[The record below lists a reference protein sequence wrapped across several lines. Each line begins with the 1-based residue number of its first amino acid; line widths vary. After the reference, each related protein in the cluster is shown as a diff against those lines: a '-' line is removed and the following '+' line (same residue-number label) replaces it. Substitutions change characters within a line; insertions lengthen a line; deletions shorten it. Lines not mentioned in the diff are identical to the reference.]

1 MQHTITCCNILI
13 LSQGNEITVT
23 KLNTKHVIKHKLKR
37 KLNMATLTQNT
48 IEGTLVFVSIQTPQ
62 TKYQSTEKEYKAG
75 VVVDE
80 DTADSWNEMFP
91 KQSAKVVKTSDF
103 KDAYKID
110 APFPNEKKQYV
121 ITLKKPA
128 QYKDGSP
135 LPTQYCPKVLLQEG
149 KTAIDITHSTLPAN
163 GSKGKISFEENSND
177 FGTFARLRN
186 VLVTDLIEY
195 KKGGGNA
202 ADEFGLEVQGASD
215 FDDNTETPVVK
226 QPKPTT
232 VPEESYDDD
241 VEQLPF

>member
-1 MQHTITCCNILI
+1 
-13 LSQGNEITVT
+13 
-23 KLNTKHVIKHKLKR
+23 
-37 KLNMATLTQNT
+37 MATLTQNT

-103 KDAYKID
+103 KEIYKID
-110 APFPNEKKQYV
+110 APFSNEKKQYV
-121 ITLKKPA
+121 INLKKPA
-128 QYKDGSP
+128 QYKDGTP
-135 LPTQYCPKVLLQEG
+135 LPKQYQPKVLLADG
-149 KTAIDITHSTLPAN
+149 KQAIDVTDTMLPAN
-163 GSKGKISFEENSND
+163 GSVGKISFETNSND

-186 VLVTDLIEY
+186 VLVTEMIEY

-202 ADEFGLEVQGASD
+202 GDDFGLEVQGASD
-215 FDDNTETPVVK
+215 FDTPETPVVK

-232 VPEESYDDD
+232 VPEESYTDGDNI
-241 VEQLPF
+241 PF

>member
-1 MQHTITCCNILI
+1 
-13 LSQGNEITVT
+13 
-23 KLNTKHVIKHKLKR
+23 
-37 KLNMATLTQNT
+37 MATLTQNT

-103 KDAYKID
+103 KDTYKID

-128 QYKDGSP
+128 QYADSTP
-135 LPTQYCPKVLLQEG
+135 LPKQYQPKVLLADG
-149 KTAIDITHSTLPAN
+149 KQAIDVTDTMLPAN
-163 GSKGKISFEENSND
+163 GSKGKVSFETRENSY
-177 FGTFARLRN
+177 GVFAKLRN
-186 VLVTDLIEY
+186 VLVTEMIEY
-195 KKGGGNA
+195 KKGGGSA
-202 ADEFGLEVQGASD
+202 GDDFGLEVQGASD
-215 FDDNTETPVVK
+215 FDDTPETPVVK

-232 VPEESYDDD
+232 VPEESYDDSEE
-241 VEQLPF
+241 VPF